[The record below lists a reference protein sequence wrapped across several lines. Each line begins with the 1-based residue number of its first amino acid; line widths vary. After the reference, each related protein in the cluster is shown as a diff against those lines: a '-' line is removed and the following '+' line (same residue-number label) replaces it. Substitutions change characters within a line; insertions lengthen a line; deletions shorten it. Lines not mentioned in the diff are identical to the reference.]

1 MTVMVINE
9 DGYINRVFHEAG
21 QHSLIVEEFDTPF
34 VLAAAR
40 TLADPTDADDIGLA
54 DRLQEGLGISAG
66 SDRTWTTGQ
75 YDEASYQ
82 ATKNALLE
90 LGHGLRDSQR
100 MFGTKEH
107 VDPVRFLI
115 GAASGFGGL
124 PEEEAYYAT
133 RRRHCRWAATD
144 RPSRTL
150 L

>member
-1 MTVMVINE
+1 ML
-9 DGYINRVFHEAG
+9 G
-21 QHSLIVEEFDTPF
+21 QAP
-34 VLAAAR
+34 R
-40 TLADPTDADDIGLA
+40 TLPRRRPWG
-54 DRLQEGLGISAG
+54 E
-66 SDRTWTTGQ
+66 

-124 PEEEAYYAT
+124 PEEEAYYGNKAQALPVG
-133 RRRHCRWAATD
+133 RY
-144 RPSRTL
+144 RPTVKDPPLDGILVGLDLQQGRL
-150 L
+150 LPGERVRLLQRQQRDLHRGTTMAQ